1 MKAAT
6 LVLLTAL
13 LAGCSTHF
21 TTLRPEG
28 SAKQVIHSM
37 PEEEAFRLAY
47 SAMVTT
53 MPDRKVTVLNGV
65 ARGYSTYTRVLL
77 DTYSQQVLVF
87 RAQGLD
93 SAGRQVQGYYFEVS
107 GSGSSGSGRA
117 TNVRMFEALQASA
130 RDMRNEIAVRDVA
143 TIPYIQATTWNPSAG
158 DKFPT
163 QAPSKQSQDET
174 MSTIEKL
181 KELRDRGTINESE
194 FQAKKSEL
202 LNRL

>member
-1 MKAAT
+1 
-6 LVLLTAL
+6 
-13 LAGCSTHF
+13 
-21 TTLRPEG
+21 
-28 SAKQVIHSM
+28 
-37 PEEEAFRLAY
+37 
-47 SAMVTT
+47 
-53 MPDRKVTVLNGV
+53 
-65 ARGYSTYTRVLL
+65 
-77 DTYSQQVLVF
+77 
-87 RAQGLD
+87 
-93 SAGRQVQGYYFEVS
+93 
-107 GSGSSGSGRA
+107 
-117 TNVRMFEALQASA
+117 MFEALQASA